1 MKIFPKQD
9 TRKINFYFSDI
20 KCFQWLKNSNLKMVD
35 PQTNVI
41 ENANFHGPYSVS
53 IHAVFEYR

>member
-1 MKIFPKQD
+1 
-9 TRKINFYFSDI
+9 
-20 KCFQWLKNSNLKMVD
+20 MVD

-41 ENANFHGPYSVS
+41 ENANLHGSYSVS